1 MKMSLFSKDI
11 KTLDDL
17 FVHTLRDIY
26 YAEKR
31 IVKTLP
37 EMIEKASDA
46 ALKRGLSDHL
56 NESKTHIDRLEKV
69 FTMHGVEAKTVKC
82 PAIDGII
89 TEAEEIG
96 GEVADDDV
104 LDAAIIGSAQAVE
117 HYEITRYGTLAAWAR
132 ELGRSDCARV
142 LEETLA
148 EEKRADAKLSELA
161 EARLNAE
168 AEA

>member
-1 MKMSLFSKDI
+1 MSLFSEDI

-37 EMIEKASDA
+37 EMIDKASDA
-46 ALKRGLSDHL
+46 KLRQGLGDHL
-56 NESKTHIDRLEKV
+56 DESKIHIDRLEKV
-69 FTMHGVEAKTVKC
+69 FAMHGVEAKTVKC

-89 TEAEEIG
+89 EEAEEIG

-132 ELGRSDCARV
+132 ELGRPDCARV
-142 LEETLA
+142 LEDTLV

-161 EARLNAE
+161 ESRINAE
-168 AEA
+168 A